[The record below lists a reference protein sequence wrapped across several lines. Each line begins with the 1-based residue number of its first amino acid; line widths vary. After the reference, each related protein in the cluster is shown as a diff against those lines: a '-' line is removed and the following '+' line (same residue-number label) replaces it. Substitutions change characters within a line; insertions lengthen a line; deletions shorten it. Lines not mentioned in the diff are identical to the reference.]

1 MTSRCFRLF
10 PAAGIFL
17 GLLLVP
23 GLPLPAQEPAPE
35 PEESFTEAIEVS
47 VVNLDVFVTDKKGQ
61 PLAGLKR
68 EDFEIY
74 EDGKPVEITNFYAE
88 SGPAVLP
95 SRDSAAAG
103 TPAAPAVRPPEQQ
116 LRLVIFVDDTNITPT
131 GRGMILDRLHDFLRS
146 ELRPGD
152 QVMLVRYAHSLEIR
166 REFTGDLARIASDV
180 AALKPL
186 SSDLGGR
193 DITRADALEQI
204 GDVLETQG
212 WDVSIETLLRNYAG
226 RETLRLAGALDALG
240 SVVSWLGGV
249 SGRKAILY
257 VSDGLPL
264 VPGTDLYQ
272 WAAIRMAQQRRAFS
286 SGTTISGIGSQEYD
300 ATRRFR
306 ELTAQASRNRV
317 TLYPIEAAGSRTV
330 RGTLIQELLVQND
343 QNGLRFLA
351 QDTGGQAMLNAGD
364 PLAAL
369 RQMGQDLTTYYSL
382 GYQPQRPGD
391 EVEHKIEVKVK
402 VKGAQVRHRQWY
414 RDKPVNEAI
423 AERTLAVMRF
433 GPEDNPLDARVE
445 IGAAKEQG
453 DSVLV
458 PVRVKVPMSKLYLQP
473 GEGKRSGRLRLYLV
487 ASGGGTTTPV
497 RQTKLVTLNVPE
509 SDFAAVA
516 TKEYTHEIGISL
528 KKGTYALGVG
538 VRDELA
544 AATSYLRKEFVLGEG
559 EAGK

>member
-1 MTSRCFRLF
+1 MTSRCCWMRS
-10 PAAGIFL
+10 AAGIALALF
-17 GLLLVP
+17 LVP
-23 GLPLPAQEPAPE
+23 AVPLRAQEPVA
-35 PEESFTEAIEVS
+35 EESFAEAIEVS
-47 VVNLDVFVTDKKGQ
+47 IVNLDVFVTDKKGQ
-61 PLAGLKR
+61 PVSGLRR

-88 SGPAVLP
+88 SGSAVLP
-95 SRDSAAAG
+95 SREAGAAAE
-103 TPAAPAVRPPEQQ
+103 APAVRPPEQQ
-116 LRLVIFVDDTNITPT
+116 LRLVIFVDDANTAPV
-131 GRGMILDRLHDFLRS
+131 GRGKILDRLSGFLGS

-152 QVMLVRYAHSLEIR
+152 QVMLVRYARSLDIR
-166 REFTGDLARIASDV
+166 REFTSDLARIEADV
-180 AALKPL
+180 EALRGL

-193 DITRADALEQI
+193 DATRENAFEHVR
-204 GDVLETQG
+204 DVLETQS
-212 WDVSIETLLRNYAG
+212 WDLSIETMLRNYAG
-226 RETLRLAGALDALG
+226 RETQRLAGALDALG

-264 VPGTDLYQ
+264 VPGDDLFQ
-272 WAAIRMAQQRRAFS
+272 WAAVHSANNRISFRTAR
-286 SGTTISGIGSQEYD
+286 TISGLTGQEFD

-317 TLYPIEAAGSRTV
+317 TIYPIEGGGTQDV
-330 RGTLIQELLVQND
+330 RGTMIQEALVTNH

-351 QDTGGQAMLNAGD
+351 QDTGGRAMLNIGD
-364 PLAAL
+364 PQAAL
-369 RQMGQDLTTYYSL
+369 RLMGEDLATYYSL

-402 VKGAQVRHRQWY
+402 AKGTQVRHRQWY
-414 RDKPVNEAI
+414 RDKPLSESI

-433 GPEDNPLDARVE
+433 GPEDNPLDARLE

-453 DSVLV
+453 ESVLV
-458 PVRVKVPMSKLYLQP
+458 PVRVKVPMAKLYLQP

-509 SDFAAVA
+509 SDFAAVS
-516 TKEYTHEIGISL
+516 TKEYTYEIGIAL

-544 AATSYLRKEFVLGEG
+544 AATSYLRKEFVLGETP
-559 EAGK
+559 AGR

>member
-1 MTSRCFRLF
+1 MTSRRSRIP
-10 PAAGIFL
+10 PAAGFVLALFL
-17 GLLLVP
+17 TP
-23 GLPLPAQEPAPE
+23 ALPLPAQEPAPE
-35 PEESFTEAIEVS
+35 DSFTEAIEVS

-61 PLAGLKR
+61 PLGSLKR
-68 EDFEIY
+68 EDFEVY

-88 SGPAVLP
+88 SGAAVVPSSDPAAP
-95 SRDSAAAG
+95 G
-103 TPAAPAVRPPEQQ
+103 TPAAPAARPPEQQ
-116 LRLVIFVDDTNITPT
+116 LRLVIFVDDTNTTPT
-131 GRGMILDRLHDFLRS
+131 GRAKILDRLHDFLRS

-166 REFTGDLARIASDV
+166 REFTGDLARVEADV
-180 AALKPL
+180 EALKPL

-193 DITRADALEQI
+193 DATRADALEQI
-204 GDVLETQG
+204 ADVLETQG

-226 RETLRLAGALDALG
+226 RETLRLAGALDALS

-272 WAAIRMAQQRRAFS
+272 WAAIRMAAQRRAFT
-286 SGTTISGIGSQEYD
+286 SGTTISGSGAQEYD

-343 QNGLRFLA
+343 QSGLRFLA
-351 QDTGGQAMLNAGD
+351 QDTGGQAMLNAAD
-364 PLAAL
+364 PLTAL
-369 RQMGQDLTTYYSL
+369 RQMGQDLATYYSI

-433 GPEDNPLDARVE
+433 GPEDNPLDARLE

-458 PVRVKVPMSKLYLQP
+458 PVRVKVPMAKLYLQP

-516 TKEYTHEIGISL
+516 SKEYTYEIGISL

-544 AATSYLRKEFVLGEG
+544 AATSYLRKEFVLGAEP
-559 EAGK
+559 AGK

>member
-1 MTSRCFRLF
+1 MTSRRLQTPTALGF
-10 PAAGIFL
+10 AF
-17 GLLLVP
+17 GLLLVAAV
-23 GLPLPAQEPAPE
+23 PLLAQDPA
-35 PEESFTEAIEVS
+35 PEESFADAIEVS
-47 VVNLDVFVTDKKGQ
+47 IVNLDVFVTDRKGQ
-61 PLAGLKR
+61 PVTGLKP

-74 EDGKPVEITNFYAE
+74 EDGKLVEITNFYAE
-88 SGPAVLP
+88 SGPAAVP
-95 SRDSAAAG
+95 AREAG
-103 TPAAPAVRPPEQQ
+103 VSGIAEAPAMRPPEQQ
-116 LRLVIFVDDTNITPT
+116 LRLVIFVDDVNTAPI
-131 GRGMILDRLHDFLRS
+131 GRGKILNRLRDFLRS

-166 REFTGDLARIASDV
+166 REFTADLARIETDV
-180 AALKPL
+180 EALKGL

-193 DITRADALEQI
+193 DTTRENAAEQI

-212 WDVSIETLLRNYAG
+212 WDISIETLMRNYAG
-226 RETLRLAGALDALG
+226 RETQRLAAALDALG

-264 VPGTDLYQ
+264 IPGDDVFQ
-272 WAAIRMAQQRRAFS
+272 WAAVRTATNRS
-286 SGTTISGIGSQEYD
+286 SFRTGKTISGLDGQEFD

-317 TLYPIEAAGSRTV
+317 TLYPIEGGGTQEV
-330 RGTLIQELLVQND
+330 RGTMIRELLVHNH

-351 QDTGGQAMLNAGD
+351 QDTGGRPMLNIGD
-364 PLAAL
+364 PSAAL
-369 RQMGQDLTTYYSL
+369 RLMSEDLTTYYSL

-391 EVEHKIEVKVK
+391 EVEHKIEVRVK
-402 VKGAQVRHRQWY
+402 AKGAQVRHRQWY
-414 RDKPVNEAI
+414 RDKPVSEAI

-445 IGAAKEQG
+445 IGTGQEQG
-453 DSVLV
+453 DTVLV
-458 PVRVKVPMSKLYLQP
+458 PVRVKVPMAKLYLQP
-473 GEGKRSGRLRLYLV
+473 GEGKRSGRLRLYVV

-509 SDFAAVA
+509 SDAAAVA
-516 TKEYTHEIGISL
+516 TKEYTYEIGISL

-544 AATSYLRKEFVLGEG
+544 AATSYLRKEFVLGE
-559 EAGK
+559 EPAGR

>member
-1 MTSRCFRLF
+1 MTSRRRRIL
-10 PAAGIFL
+10 PAAGIAL
-17 GLLLVP
+17 GLFLAP
-23 GLPLPAQEPAPE
+23 ALPLRAQEPAPE
-35 PEESFTEAIEVS
+35 ESFAEAIEVS
-47 VVNLDVFVTDKKGQ
+47 VVNLDVFVTDRKGQ
-61 PLAGLKR
+61 PLGGLKR
-68 EDFEIY
+68 EDFEVY

-88 SGPAVLP
+88 SGVAVVPA
-95 SRDSAAAG
+95 RGEAG
-103 TPAAPAVRPPEQQ
+103 PGTAETPALRPLEQQ
-116 LRLVIFVDDTNITPT
+116 LRLVIFVDDANTATS
-131 GRGMILDRLHDFLRS
+131 GRAKILDRLRGFLHAD
-146 ELRPGD
+146 LQPGD
-152 QVMLVRYAHSLEIR
+152 QVMLVRYARGLEIR
-166 REFTGDLARIASDV
+166 REFTSDLARIEADIQT
-180 AALKPL
+180 LKGE
-186 SSDLGGR
+186 SSDLARR
-193 DITRADALEQI
+193 DASREEGTDQI
-204 GDVLETQG
+204 IDVLETAG
-212 WDVSIETLLRNYAG
+212 WDISVETLLRNYSE
-226 RETLRLAGALDALG
+226 RETQRLSAALDALG

-264 VPGTDLYQ
+264 VPGDDVWQ
-272 WAAIRMAQQRRAFS
+272 WAAMRTALLRSSFS
-286 SGTTISGIGSQEYD
+286 AGKTISGLNGQSYD

-317 TLYPIEAAGSRTV
+317 TLYPIEGGGTQEV
-330 RGTLIQELLVQND
+330 RGTAIRELMVQNQ

-351 QDTGGQAMLNAGD
+351 QDTGGRAMLNVGD
-364 PLAAL
+364 PQAAL
-369 RQMGQDLTTYYSL
+369 RLMSEDLTTYYSL

-433 GPEDNPLDARVE
+433 GPEDNPLDARLE

-458 PVRVKVPMSKLYLQP
+458 PVRVKVPMAKLYLQP
-473 GEGKRSGRLRLYLV
+473 GEGKRSGRLRLYVV

-497 RQTKLVTLNVPE
+497 RQTKLVTLNIPE

-516 TKEYTHEIGISL
+516 TKVYTYEIGISL

-544 AATSYLRKEFVLGEG
+544 AATSYLRKEFVLGEAP
-559 EAGK
+559 AGK

>member
-1 MTSRCFRLF
+1 MTSRRSRIL
-10 PAAGIFL
+10 PAAGVAFGLFL
-17 GLLLVP
+17 APV
-23 GLPLPAQEPAPE
+23 LPLLAQEPA

-61 PLAGLKR
+61 PITGLKR
-68 EDFEIY
+68 EDFEVY

-88 SGPAVLP
+88 SGAAVAP
-95 SRDSAAAG
+95 SPDSAAPG
-103 TPAAPAVRPPEQQ
+103 TSIAPVVRPPEQQ
-116 LRLVIFVDDTNITPT
+116 LRLVILVDDANTAPV
-131 GRGMILDRLHDFLRS
+131 GRGKILNRLRDFLRS

-152 QVMLVRYAHSLEIR
+152 QVMLVRYGQSLEIR
-166 REFTGDLARIASDV
+166 REFTGDLARIVSDV
-180 AALKPL
+180 EALKGL
-186 SSDLGGR
+186 SSDLGRR
-193 DITRADALEQI
+193 DQSREEARDQI
-204 GDVLETQG
+204 IDVLETQG
-212 WDVSIETLLRNYAG
+212 WDVSLETLLRGYAEK
-226 RETLRLAGALDALG
+226 ETQRVAGALDALG

-249 SGRKAILY
+249 SGRKALLY

-264 VPGTDLYQ
+264 VPGDDIYQ
-272 WAAIRMAQQRRAFS
+272 WAAIRTASLRSAFS
-286 SGTTISGIGSQEYD
+286 AGKTISAIGGQDYD
-300 ATRRFR
+300 ASRRFR
-306 ELTAQASRNRV
+306 DLTAQASRNRV
-317 TLYPIEAAGSRTV
+317 TLYPMEAGGTQDV
-330 RGTLIQELLVQND
+330 RGTAIQEILVTNQ

-351 QDTGGQAMLNAGD
+351 QDTGGRAMLNVSD
-364 PLAAL
+364 PQAAL
-369 RQMGQDLTTYYSL
+369 RLMSEDLTTYYSL

-391 EVEHKIEVKVK
+391 EVEHKIQVKVK
-402 VKGAQVRHRQWY
+402 VKGAQVRYRQWY

-433 GPEDNPLDARVE
+433 GPEDNPLDARLE

-458 PVRVKVPMSKLYLQP
+458 PVRVKVPMAKLYLQP

-516 TKEYTHEIGISL
+516 TKEYTHEISISL

-544 AATSYLRKEFVLGEG
+544 AATSYLRKEFVLGEAP
-559 EAGK
+559 AGK